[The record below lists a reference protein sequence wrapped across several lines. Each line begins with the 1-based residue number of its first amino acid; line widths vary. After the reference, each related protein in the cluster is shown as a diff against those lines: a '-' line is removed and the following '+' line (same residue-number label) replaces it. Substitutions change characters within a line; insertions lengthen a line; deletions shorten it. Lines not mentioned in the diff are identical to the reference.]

1 MVLLF
6 MSTNFSWSNIFR
18 VVEFE
23 TEKDM
28 ERALKKLD
36 GLEINGKPI
45 KLEIASSILSSLL
58 EAAAV

>member
-1 MVLLF
+1 
-6 MSTNFSWSNIFR
+6 MSANFSWSNISR

-45 KLEIASSILSSLL
+45 KLEIVSSILSFLL
-58 EAAAV
+58 EAATV

>member
-1 MVLLF
+1 M
-6 MSTNFSWSNIFR
+6 
-18 VVEFE
+18 EFE

-45 KLEIASSILSSLL
+45 KLEIVSSILSSLL
-58 EAAAV
+58 ETATV

>member
-1 MVLLF
+1 
-6 MSTNFSWSNIFR
+6 MSANFSWSNISR

-45 KLEIASSILSSLL
+45 KLEIVSSILSSLL
-58 EAAAV
+58 ETATV

>member
-1 MVLLF
+1 
-6 MSTNFSWSNIFR
+6 MSANFSWSNISR

-45 KLEIASSILSSLL
+45 KLEIVSSILSSLL
-58 EAAAV
+58 EAATV